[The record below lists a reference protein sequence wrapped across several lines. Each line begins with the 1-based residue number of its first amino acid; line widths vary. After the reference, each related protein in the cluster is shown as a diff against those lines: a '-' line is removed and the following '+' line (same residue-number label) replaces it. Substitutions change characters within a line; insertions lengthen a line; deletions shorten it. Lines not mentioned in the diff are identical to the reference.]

1 MAGVEQS
8 AGPGGITD
16 LEATAEIAAVAISA
30 AVGRMSAPAVYGSLM
45 RGGAWPLRE
54 LGGPWAPPLAR
65 ARRAPAQEDVTGTY
79 VTLDDYVLRPEDW
92 DAMPEGVDSPAT
104 LARHILR
111 THDPHKLLWSLAR
124 MNQLSSKLGNPS
136 GVVEG
141 YREYLPEGW
150 RAAFDSA
157 MRVGRRR
164 GGGLGRVVAFRQPL
178 LAAMRYVLT
187 APAEDL
193 VGTEPAPLSAAV
205 MLSHAVG
212 VGLTRVAFEEDGSE
226 NPEEAFMG
234 VFPRW
239 AHRAMAAAAL
249 LGMEID
255 AYHSVFRTL
264 SLWRDWGPRLEKYRL
279 EKDPAELVRDATVM
293 EVEDLM
299 GVGLMMWAYERSWA
313 PGAPQMRATVEAGGD
328 VERETLDAF
337 LRVTAATPEEMRQ
350 ELARHTGPY
359 DFFPFQQKPV
369 LRLGDELVVLDNDF
383 LLESFT
389 SGLYHR
395 VFAHE
400 KAKLEN
406 PKKLPIRWTQAF
418 GEMFELS
425 VEEQVRAMA
434 PHPDAVFTEE
444 DIERAYGGVG
454 TRPDIGVYYGRHLVL
469 LEVVSGRLKAKARS
483 GGDLEAFEDDVKKL
497 LRKKFR
503 QLGDAANR
511 LLRAETRLTGRP
523 PTPGLRIVPVVV
535 QPDLFP
541 SDALTLEL
549 QDRVAERT
557 GLFKDPNVLLPSAI
571 LAAELDMLE
580 GLLDRRGVEP
590 HVPLRAWMGLPKKI
604 SLLTFLISR
613 YGNAYETFR
622 SARITERVE
631 AGFGDIESRA
641 ARPGPPRDGD

>member
-1 MAGVEQS
+1 MKN
-8 AGPGGITD
+8 P
-16 LEATAEIAAVAISA
+16 EAATEIAAVAISA
-30 AVGRMSAPAVYGSLM
+30 AVGRMSKRAIYISLM
-45 RGGAWPLRE
+45 RGGTWPLRD
-54 LGGPWAPPLAR
+54 LGGPWAPPSIPGP
-65 ARRAPAQEDVTGTY
+65 RAPAQDDVTGTY
-79 VTLDDYVLRPEDW
+79 MTLKDYVLSPEDW
-92 DAMPEGVDSPAT
+92 NVMPEGVDSPAS
-104 LARHILR
+104 LARHVLR

-136 GVVEG
+136 DLVEG
-141 YREYLPEGW
+141 YREYLPGEW
-150 RAAFDSA
+150 RPAFDRA
-157 MRVGRRR
+157 MRVGRKW

-187 APAEDL
+187 ASADDL
-193 VGTEPAPLSAAV
+193 IGTGPAPLSAAV
-205 MLSHAVG
+205 MLSHAIG
-212 VGLTRVAFEEDGSE
+212 VDLDRVSFEEEDPE
-226 NPEEAFMG
+226 DPEEAFMG
-234 VFPRW
+234 AFPRW
-239 AHRAMAAAAL
+239 AHRTMAASAL

-264 SLWRDWGPRLEKYRL
+264 SLWRDWGPRLKKYPL
-279 EKDPAELVRDATVM
+279 EKEPAELVRDATGL
-293 EVEDLM
+293 EVEDLL
-299 GVGLMMWAYERSWA
+299 GVGILMWAHERSWT
-313 PGAPQMRATVEAGGD
+313 PESPRMSSTVSADGEISQ
-328 VERETLDAF
+328 ETLDTF
-337 LRVTAATPEEMRQ
+337 LRVTAATPEELGQ
-350 ELARHTGPY
+350 NLAGHTGPY
-359 DFFPFQQKPV
+359 DFFSFQQKPV
-369 LRLGDELVVLDNDF
+369 LRLNDDLVVLDNDF
-383 LLESFT
+383 LLESVT

-395 VFAHE
+395 VFIHE

-406 PKKLPIRWTQAF
+406 PKKLPIKWTQAF

-434 PHPDAVFTEE
+434 PHPNAVFTEE
-444 DIERAYGGVG
+444 DLERAYGEAGR
-454 TRPDIGVYYGRHLVL
+454 RPDIGVYYGRHLVL
-469 LEVVSGRLKAKARS
+469 FEVVSGRLQAKARS
-483 GGDLEAFEDDVKKL
+483 GGDLKAFEDDVEKL

-511 LLRAETRLTGRP
+511 ILAAENRLTGRP

-557 GLFKDPNVLLPSAI
+557 GFFESPNVLLPAAI

-590 HVPLRAWMGLPKKI
+590 HVPLRAWNSLPKKI
-604 SLLTFLISR
+604 SLLTFLISK

-631 AGFGDIESRA
+631 AGFGDIETRA
-641 ARPGPPRDGD
+641 AQLRTSRESE